1 MNPKKILFIVL
12 LVILLGVF
20 IFSGVYVLDYYI
32 NSAKQKGEFDEL
44 AQMVESIQAQEPSE
58 SKPLFDPDGPGQTL
72 PTGPTEPTE
81 PTMLP
86 EYAPLYD
93 LNPDMVGWIKIEDT
107 RINYPVMQT
116 PDRPD
121 HYLYRNFHQESS
133 AQGCLYAREVCD
145 ITTPSDNIT
154 IYGHCMNDGSMFEG
168 LHDYVDKSFFLEHGI
183 IRFDTLMEHHEYQI
197 FAVFK
202 TTASIGEGFAYHQ
215 FVDAG
220 TQKEFDSFVSVC
232 KNLSFYDT
240 GFTPEYGDKLI
251 TLSTCEYSQVNGR
264 LVVVAYRIS

>member
-1 MNPKKILFIVL
+1 MNLKKLLFIIT

-20 IFSGVYVLDYYI
+20 IFSGIYVADYYI

-44 AQMVESIQAQEPSE
+44 AALVESIQAQQPTE
-58 SKPLFDPDGPGQTL
+58 SKPLF
-72 PTGPTEPTE
+72 EV
-81 PTMLP
+81 
-86 EYAPLYD
+86 
-93 LNPDMVGWIKIEDT
+93 NPDMVGWMKIEDT

-121 HYLYRNFHQESS
+121 YYLYRNFNKENS
-133 AQGCLYAREVCD
+133 AQGCLYARELCD

-168 LHDYVDKSFFLEHGI
+168 LHDYLDKDFFLEHGI
-183 IRFDTLMEHHEYQI
+183 IHFDTLTEHHEYQI

-202 TTASIGEGFAYHQ
+202 TTASIGEGFTYHE
-215 FVDAG
+215 FVNAG
-220 TQKEFDSFVSVC
+220 NEKEFSSFVSVC
-232 KNLSFYDT
+232 KNLSFYET
-240 GFTPEYGDKLI
+240 GFTPQYGDKLI
-251 TLSTCEYSQVNGR
+251 TLSTCEYTQVNGR

>member
-1 MNPKKILFIVL
+1 MRPKKILFIIT

-20 IFSGVYVLDYYI
+20 IFSATYVLDYYI

-44 AQMVESIQAQEPSE
+44 ASMVESVQAQQPTE
-58 SKPLFDPDGPGQTL
+58 SQPLFDPDGEGQTL
-72 PTGPTEPTE
+72 PTEPTE
-81 PTMLP
+81 PGMLP
-86 EYAPLYD
+86 EYAPLFD
-93 LNPDMVGWIKIEDT
+93 LNPDIAGWMKIEDT
-107 RINYPVMQT
+107 RINYPVMHT

-121 HYLYRNFHQESS
+121 YYLYRNFKQESS

-145 ITTPSDNIT
+145 IASPSDNIT

-168 LHDYVDKSFFLEHGI
+168 LHDYLDKDFLLEHDI
-183 IRFDTLMEHHEYQI
+183 IQFDTLMEHHKYQI

-215 FVDAG
+215 FVNAASEE
-220 TQKEFDSFVSVC
+220 EFDSFVSVC
-232 KNLSFYDT
+232 KNLSFYET
-240 GFTPEYGDKLI
+240 GFTPKYGDKLI
-251 TLSTCEYSQVNGR
+251 TLSTCEYTQVNGR